1 MNIRILTPVVCAFL
15 LVSANAFAAAS
26 KVTISSPANGAKV
39 SKDSSVELSYEAVP
53 GPDGDHLHLYL
64 DGKRIDVLH
73 PMKGKAD
80 VGMLDPGKHQICLT
94 VNTSGHVPTGAEAC
108 IDVTSK

>member
-1 MNIRILTPVVCAFL
+1 MNTKILLPL
-15 LVSANAFAAAS
+15 LFATTFSTMAFADAAMV
-26 KVTISSPANGAKV
+26 KITSPANNTMV
-39 SKDSSVELSYEAVP
+39 SKDSNTSLTYEAMP

-73 PMKGKAD
+73 PMKGSAD
-80 VGMLDPGKHQICLT
+80 VGMLNPGKHHVCLT
-94 VNTSGHVPTGAEAC
+94 VNTKSHAPTGAEAC

>member
-1 MNIRILTPVVCAFL
+1 MNNKILVPLLLAFL
-15 LVSANAFAAAS
+15 FGSGQALADAAS
-26 KVTISSPANGAKV
+26 VTITSPANNATF
-39 SKDSSVELSYEAVP
+39 SKDSNAELSYEATP

-80 VGMLDPGKHQICLT
+80 LGMLDPGKHHVCLT
-94 VNTSGHVPTGAEAC
+94 VNAKGHAPTGAEAC